1 MSTPQSDQE
10 YLCPKCG
17 AVLDVGADHCGK
29 CRYEFRQTGAAAGVG
44 GSRGLPPFQGRMH
57 QPSPAW
63 VVLKTLGIL
72 AIIVVASSGAF
83 FATCFGGFI
92 AGDAMARHAGGDGR
106 SGLDQS
112 IITGII
118 AGGVAAVAVIGGSIW
133 LFWLHP
139 RKNAAH
145 DYRAT
150 GSWK

>member
-29 CRYEFRQTGAAAGVG
+29 CRYEFRQTGAAAGVD
-44 GSRGLPPFQGRMH
+44 GSRGLPPFQSRMP

-63 VVLKTLGIL
+63 IVLKTLGIL
-72 AIIVVASSGAF
+72 AIIVVAASGAF

-92 AGDAMARHAGGDGR
+92 AGSAMAPGGGEAGLGW
-106 SGLDQS
+106 GLT
-112 IITGII
+112 TGVI